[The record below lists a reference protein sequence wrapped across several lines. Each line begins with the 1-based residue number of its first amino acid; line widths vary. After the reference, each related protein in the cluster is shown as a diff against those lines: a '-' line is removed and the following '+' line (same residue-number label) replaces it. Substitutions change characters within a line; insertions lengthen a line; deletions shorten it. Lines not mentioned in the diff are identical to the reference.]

1 MMGNNVFS
9 GIYQASFYNP
19 ADGVTVQVG
28 DISVENSTLTF
39 EQITNDSTQSTVFGG
54 ETVTLNLSFFDD
66 AGIATLK
73 EWEEDGTEVRAV
85 AAGATNIQW
94 YESVPITV
102 QKSLRADKRTG
113 LNFFTVTMV
122 FVGATPAIYANQNLM
137 AFLGDVDSGTFQFP
151 VSTTN
156 LTLSADATSTGGNY
170 VITLNNFAG
179 TQVSTATT
187 SIGATGILTVTDL
200 IEATVYNV
208 LFNISTATAEF
219 PVVSTNGALSNGS
232 SFMSY

>member
-1 MMGNNVFS
+1 MGKVFS
-9 GIYQASFYNP
+9 GIYQASIYNP

-54 ETVTLNLSFFDD
+54 ETVTMNLSFFDD
-66 AGIATLK
+66 AGFATLK
-73 EWEEDGTEVRAV
+73 AWEEAGTELRAV
-85 AAGATNIQW
+85 AAGPTNIQW

-113 LNFFTVTMV
+113 LNYFTVMMV
-122 FVGATPAIYANQNLM
+122 FEGATSAIYANKNLM
-137 AFLGDVDSGTFQFP
+137 AFLGDVDSGSFQFP

-156 LTLSADATSTGGNY
+156 LLLSVNSLSSSGSI
-170 VITLNNFAG
+170 VITLNNYAG
-179 TQVSTATT
+179 SQVSTAST
-187 SIGATGILTVTDL
+187 SVNGTGLFTVTDL
-200 IEATVYNV
+200 IESTVYNV
-208 LFNISTATAEF
+208 VFSMPQDTVEF
-219 PVVSTNGALSNGS
+219 PALSTNGALTNGT

>member
-1 MMGNNVFS
+1 MGNNVFS
-9 GIYQASFYNP
+9 GIYQASIYNP

-28 DISVENSTLTF
+28 AISIENSTLTF
-39 EQITNDSTQSTVFGG
+39 EQIVNDSTQSTVFGG
-54 ETVTLNLSFFDD
+54 ETVTMNLSFFDD

-113 LNFFTVTMV
+113 LNYFTVTMV
-122 FVGATPAIYANQNLM
+122 FVGVNPTIHANQNLM
-137 AFLGDVDSGTFQFP
+137 AFLGDVDSGSFQFP

-156 LTLSADATSTGGNY
+156 LLLSVNSLSSSGSI
-170 VITLNNFAG
+170 VITLNNYAG
-179 TQVSTATT
+179 SQVSTAST
-187 SIGATGILTVTDL
+187 SVNGTGLFTVTDL
-200 IEATVYNV
+200 IESTVYNV
-208 LFNISTATAEF
+208 VFAMPQDSVEF
-219 PVVSTNGALSNGS
+219 PVISTNGAITNGN

>member
-1 MMGNNVFS
+1 MGNNVFS
-9 GIYQASFYNP
+9 GIYQASIYNP

-28 DISVENSTLTF
+28 AISIENSTLTF

-54 ETVTLNLSFFDD
+54 ETVTMNLSFFDE
-66 AGIATLK
+66 AGLATLK
-73 EWEEDGTEVRAV
+73 AWEEAGTEVRAV
-85 AAGATNIQW
+85 AAGPTNIQW

-113 LNFFTVTMV
+113 LNYFTVTMV
-122 FVGATPAIYANQNLM
+122 FVGVNPTIHANQNLM
-137 AFLGDVDSGTFQFP
+137 AFLGDVDSGSFQFP
-151 VSTTN
+151 ISTAN
-156 LTLSADATSTGGNY
+156 LTLSANATSTGGNY
-170 VITLNNFAG
+170 VLTLNNFAG

-187 SIGATGILTVTDL
+187 SVGATGILTVTDL

-219 PVVSTNGALSNGS
+219 PVISTNGAITNGT